1 LNELDRLQQLQS
13 LMMGYD
19 HSSLNYQKEHKIW
32 ILALIEGKKETVI
45 VNNKLDNLIKILLN
59 SDL

>member
-1 LNELDRLQQLQS
+1 
-13 LMMGYD
+13 MMGYD
-19 HSSLNYQKEHKIW
+19 HSSLNYKKEHKIW